1 MDAEVRDQW
10 LYRDVEDRTRRVVL
24 RARCVDYDR
33 GLWSCDVF
41 VLTHDPAR
49 DDEGGACSELH
60 HQHLMATFE
69 SANAA
74 HRQGLEA
81 GLAWIATTRGGTAAS

>member
-1 MDAEVRDQW
+1 MATKAALRDQW

-24 RARCVDYDR
+24 RARCVDYAR
-33 GLWSCDVF
+33 LSWSCDVF

-49 DDEGGACSELH
+49 DDEGGACEELH

-69 SANAA
+69 SAEIA
-74 HRQGLEA
+74 HREGLQA
-81 GLAWIATTRGGTAAS
+81 GLDWIALNRH